1 MAVGEAGERI
11 HRERAQAQV
20 SELAGWVSD
29 ARRRTLELVADL
41 SAEQMMGP
49 RLRIVNPLLWEI
61 GHTAWFQEKWVL
73 RHACGE
79 KSCRDDADALY
90 DSIAIPHETRW
101 DLPLPSREATLAY
114 LDAVRGRVLEKLT
127 QAEPGP
133 ELLYHVRY
141 TVFHED
147 MHGEAFTYARQ
158 TLAYPAPRLS
168 PATEVLSAEDNGS
181 GHLGHVP
188 LPGDAEVP
196 GGAFLLGA
204 APDEPFAF
212 DNEKWAHPVEG
223 KPFAIA
229 RAPVTQAEFLAFVED
244 GGYRR
249 EELWAPEGRAWR
261 EAAAAEHP
269 VYWRK
274 GSVGGW
280 LRRDFDRWVW
290 LEPHRPVIHV
300 NWHEAQAYCRWAGRR
315 LPTEAEW
322 EAAASMD
329 GSSGGALSSKK
340 RRYPWGEDPPDGKRA
355 NADSRLLGCAS
366 VGALPAG
373 DSAAGCRQMLG
384 NVWEWTESD
393 FLPYPGFTADPYKEY
408 SEPWFRTHKVLRGG
422 CWATRARLLSN
433 TYRNFY
439 TPDRRDVWA
448 GFRTCRRD
456 DPKESP
462 RESRKEGAQE
472 TG

>member
-1 MAVGEAGERI
+1 MAVGEAI
-11 HRERAQAQV
+11 LRARV

-41 SAEQMMGP
+41 NDEQMMGP
-49 RLRIVNPLLWEI
+49 RLPIVNPLLWEI

-90 DSIAIPHETRW
+90 DSMAIPHDTRW

-114 LDAVRGRVLEKLT
+114 MDSVRNRVLEKLT
-127 QAEPGP
+127 QAEPSA

-147 MHGEAFTYARQ
+147 MHGEAFTCARQ

-168 PATEVLSAEDNGS
+168 PSVESPSVEDRSAKDNGNEDTAEI
-181 GHLGHVP
+181 P

-196 GGAFLLGA
+196 GGTFLLGA
-204 APDEPFAF
+204 APDEPFVF
-212 DNEKWAHPVEG
+212 DNEKWAHPVEV

-229 RAPVTQAEFLAFVED
+229 RAAVTQAKFLEFVED

-249 EELWAPEGRAWR
+249 EEFWSPEGRAWR
-261 EAAAAEHP
+261 AAAAAEHP

-274 GSVGGW
+274 GSNGDW

-290 LEPHRPVIHV
+290 LQPHRPVIHV

-322 EAAASMD
+322 EVAASVNKSI
-329 GSSGGALSSKK
+329 GKLSEESSGGRLSSHK
-340 RRYPWGEDPPDGKRA
+340 RRYPWGENPPDAKRA
-355 NADSRLLGCAS
+355 NVDSRLLGCAG
-366 VGALPAG
+366 VGALGAG
-373 DSAAGCRQMLG
+373 DSAVSCRQMLG
-384 NVWEWTESD
+384 NVWEWTESE
-393 FLPYPGFTADPYKEY
+393 FLPYPGFVADPYKEY
-408 SEPWFRTHKVLRGG
+408 SEPWFRTHRVLRGG
-422 CWATRARLLSN
+422 CWATRARLVSN

-439 TPDRRDVWA
+439 TPDRRDVWT

-456 DPKESP
+456 NLKESP
-462 RESRKEGAQE
+462 KEGR
-472 TG
+472 